1 MNKFLLSFLVVGL
14 LSFNVFA
21 EETVQTITK
30 IDNSTAEITYSPQIK
45 RIAISAINEEIKAKQ
60 EDKARLIE
68 LIQSYQARVTEIN
81 SKIVELQA
89 LKAKIKSLGINE

>member
-1 MNKFLLSFLVVGL
+1 MKKFLLLVVFSFVAGL
-14 LSFNVFA
+14 SFA